1 MAQPAYELI
10 WKVRRTFRAM
20 ASFSDDIL
28 EPFSISAAERAAMEF
43 VHAWGPMSVPDL
55 ARNFHVSRQ
64 NIQIRVNGLL
74 KRGLMEKRANPAH
87 KKSALIA
94 LTAEGAALFAK
105 VRETE
110 KAVVNTLFKDIDDDE
125 IRGASATLSKL
136 LHAMS
141 DATSH
146 EGDTE

>member
-20 ASFSDDIL
+20 AFFADGLLQPYD
-28 EPFSISAAERAAMEF
+28 ISAQERAAMEF

-64 NIQIRVNGLL
+64 NIQIRVNGLM
-74 KRGLMEKRANPAH
+74 KRGLMEKRPNPAH

-94 LTAEGAALFAK
+94 LSADGAALFAK
-105 VRETE
+105 VREAE
-110 KAVVNTLFKDIDDDE
+110 RAVVDQIFAGIETEE
-125 IRGASATLSKL
+125 IKAASATLSKL
-136 LHAMS
+136 LHAMT
-141 DATSH
+141 DASTGQG
-146 EGDTE
+146 ETE